1 MRTTHCTRCRRRR
14 FLSSKDLCEV
24 SFSHCTGNSAPW
36 GTGDRNLMCVLL
48 SFLLL
53 ADVCLQNTISSS
65 RDSAYVS
72 FLHVGSRPVLRLSS
86 GMFSNLMC
94 YAIDPVFFSSLWHSI
109 REIYLEFRKA
119 FFPWLL
125 NLRIVPVTVVIS
137 TKR

>member
-1 MRTTHCTRCRRRR
+1 MRTTYCTRCRRRR

-36 GTGDRNLMCVLL
+36 GTGDRNLMCALL

-72 FLHVGSRPVLRLSS
+72 FLHVGSRSVLRLSS

-94 YAIDPVFFSSLWHSI
+94 YAIDPVFLVLFSLAFDKRNSFRIQKSLFSLA
-109 REIYLEFRKA
+109 LEFKNCTCNGCH
-119 FFPWLL
+119 FY
-125 NLRIVPVTVVIS
+125 
-137 TKR
+137 